1 MGYGVIYENSQF
13 WSNMVNSRSWKS
25 NMGKKLLTITA
36 IRQIINLRSDKNPNH
51 ILMEIAVAIQNEFG
65 IEVLMDAVR
74 KAYYKHK
81 DTLPAQPGKLS
92 KIKIDWSWAM
102 KSWKISTINHITIST
117 KTSAKTVSS
126 K

>member
-1 MGYGVIYENSQF
+1 LSAVAYPSQIKVKIRSFYIPYLLQNGVGYGVIYENSQF

-92 KIKIDWSWAM
+92 KIKID
-102 KSWKISTINHITIST
+102 
-117 KTSAKTVSS
+117 
-126 K
+126 